1 MKTWL
6 LIFLFLFTSF
16 AHAQTL
22 QDSVKLRYNLFHPT
36 PKNLMRDFE
45 TDRPDVTESAYT
57 VDAGHFQ
64 LETDL
69 IKTERFNT
77 GGIHIINNFFNTVNL
92 KLGITNSLD
101 FQVVVATINTSRV
114 KEENTSV
121 KQSGFGGLTLR
132 VKQNL
137 WGNDNG
143 KTALSLLPF
152 VTIPTSSAEKI
163 SGGIVFPFAT
173 LLSHGWDF
181 GAEIEADITPNQTGN
196 NYHFNYLVSATTSH
210 SLFKNLDFFVEGVA
224 TRDNESKI
232 YEYFIDGGP
241 IFSVTKNWNI
251 DCGVYYGL
259 KRISSKTFF
268 VGMSLRI

>member
-6 LIFLFLFTSF
+6 LIFLFLFTF
-16 AHAQTL
+16 TAHAQTL
-22 QDSVKLRYNLFHPT
+22 QDSAKHRYNLFHPT

-69 IKTERFNT
+69 FKKEHYNNNGIK
-77 GGIHIINNFFNTVNL
+77 INNGFFNTANL

-101 FQVVVATINTSRV
+101 FQVVVAMLNTSKI
-114 KEENTSV
+114 KEENTST
-121 KQSGFGGLTLR
+121 KQSGFGGITLR

-137 WGNDNG
+137 WGNDKG
-143 KTALSLLPF
+143 KTSISILPYLN
-152 VTIPTSSAEKI
+152 IPNSSSEKI

-173 LLSHGWDF
+173 LLSRGWDF
-181 GAEIEADITPNQTGN
+181 GAEIETDITPNQTGN

-210 SLFKNLDFFVEGVA
+210 PLCKNLDFFIEGVA
-224 TRDNESKI
+224 TRDNESRT

-241 IFSVTKNWNI
+241 IFSLTKNWNI
-251 DCGVYYGL
+251 DCGVYYGI